1 MLSDFLEFNPFHPKP
16 LHIQYSA
23 EFLDAVKFG
32 KHEIVKNAL
41 KTNEAFLFCYDYY
54 RQTAYHWAAKLGDLK
69 MLEILVKKG
78 KYVNQ
83 YDDKKRTP
91 IYLASLNNQYEC
103 CEYLLK
109 NLGNCFMEDI
119 NGKKPI
125 DVATDPRIKILLS
138 DQMDNK
144 YNNPIIRNKVNMLLK
159 SRDDLISKRKE
170 EKDLVKGADDKMKR
184 EMENKESKDSA

>member
-91 IYLASLNNQYEC
+91 IYLASLNNQFEC

-170 EKDLVKGADDKMKR
+170 EKDLVKGAEDKMKR
-184 EMENKESKDSA
+184 EIESKESKDSA